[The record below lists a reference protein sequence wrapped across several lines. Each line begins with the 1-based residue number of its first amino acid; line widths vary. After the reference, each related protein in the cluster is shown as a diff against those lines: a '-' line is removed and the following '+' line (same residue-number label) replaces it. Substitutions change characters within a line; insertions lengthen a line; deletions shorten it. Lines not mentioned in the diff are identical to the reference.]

1 MALTLLRVEALQVD
15 AVFVGGALAAMLLE
29 LQGKPQSINLWLRG
43 SRLKPL
49 LQELKPFAQ
58 RNT

>member
-15 AVFVGGALAAMLLE
+15 VVFVGGALAAMLLE
-29 LQGKPQSINLWLRG
+29 LQGKRQCINLWLRG